1 MKRKKVV
8 KIVWIVI
15 SLMVVISML
24 SWTVSMSFHVIFVT
38 QAYYSKKV
46 ANIGYFLFHQGQ
58 SIFFVVLL
66 L

>member
-24 SWTVSMSFHVIFVT
+24 SWTVSMSFM
-38 QAYYSKKV
+38 
-46 ANIGYFLFHQGQ
+46 
-58 SIFFVVLL
+58 
-66 L
+66 